1 MNRLTKWSPRT
12 RGDLLRA
19 LKRGGNSMCMQ
30 EHADFMEVRFKMDLY
45 DLTILLSEISMMA
58 AEKGG
63 KEQTLFTHTR
73 HNFFAAAY
81 DYRVLG
87 ACIAFNMERTFMH
100 GAQGFVRIIL
110 HRSGVFE
117 REMIEKIREEM
128 YLRWIA

>member
-1 MNRLTKWSPRT
+1 MKRLTRWSPRT
-12 RGDLLRA
+12 RGDLMRA
-19 LKRGGNSMCMQ
+19 LRRGGNAMCLQ
-30 EHADFMEVRFKMDLY
+30 EHCEFMEVRFKMDLY
-45 DLTILLSEISMMA
+45 DLTILLSEVSLMA

-63 KEQTLFTHTR
+63 REETQFVHSR

-87 ACIAFNMERTFMH
+87 VCIAFNMERCRA
-100 GAQGFVRIIL
+100 GAKGYVRVIF

-117 REMIEKIREEM
+117 REMLEKLQEEM

>member
-1 MNRLTKWSPRT
+1 MNRLSKWSPRT
-12 RGDLLRA
+12 RGDLMRA
-19 LKRGGNSMCMQ
+19 LKRGGNSMCLQ
-30 EHADFMEVRFKMDLY
+30 ECTDFMEVRFKMDLY
-45 DLTILLSEISMMA
+45 DLTILLSEVSLMA

-63 KEQTLFTHTR
+63 REMTLFSHTR
-73 HNFFAAAY
+73 RNFFAAAY

-87 ACIAFNMERTFMH
+87 TCIAFNMERCH
-100 GAQGFVRIIL
+100 AGAKGYVRVIL

>member
-1 MNRLTKWSPRT
+1 MKRLTKWSPRT

-19 LKRGGNSMCMQ
+19 IKMGGNAMCLR
-30 EHADFMEVRFKMDLY
+30 EKTDFMEVRFKMDLY
-45 DLTILLSEISMMA
+45 DLTVLLSEVSLMA

-63 KEQTLFTHTR
+63 REVSLFNHTR
-73 HNFFAAAY
+73 RNFFAAAY

-87 ACIAFNMERTFMH
+87 TCIAFNMERCH
-100 GAQGFVRIIL
+100 AGAKGYVRVIM

-117 REMIEKIREEM
+117 REMIAKLKEEM

>member
-1 MNRLTKWSPRT
+1 MKRLTKWSPRT

-19 LKRGGNSMCMQ
+19 LGRGGNSMCLQ
-30 EHADFMEVRFKMDLY
+30 ECTDFMEVRFKMDLFEVT
-45 DLTILLSEISMMA
+45 DLLSEMNILA

-63 KEQTLFTHTR
+63 RENTLFYHKR
-73 HNFFAAAY
+73 RNFFAAAY

-87 ACIAFNMERTFMH
+87 ACVAFNMERCRA
-100 GAQGFVRIIL
+100 GAKGHVRVIL

-117 REMIEKIREEM
+117 REMIDKLKEDM